1 MYFMTAS
8 ATTDA
13 EHAANPRVPERHTP
27 STAKAKQT
35 AEEKD
40 LERRQREE
48 EDEEEEEDESRRG
61 FAARE
66 RCVGE
71 RGERGRFRKW
81 TKCVPDRI
89 RRASHSTLHIPLRY
103 RLLGLATILSII
115 ILG

>member
-1 MYFMTAS
+1 MNWKQKSHRRIPTNMPQQETITLYKHKKRSYRTGIKTHLYSMYFMTAS

-13 EHAANPRVPERHTP
+13 EHAANPRVLERHTP

-40 LERRQREE
+40 LERRQR
-48 EDEEEEEDESRRG
+48 EEEEDESRRG

-71 RGERGRFRKW
+71 RGERGRFRK
-81 TKCVPDRI
+81 
-89 RRASHSTLHIPLRY
+89 
-103 RLLGLATILSII
+103 
-115 ILG
+115 